1 MATPWRAAG
10 GGLDV
15 ATAVCAVLNL
25 AYFIDR
31 FVSAGGDR
39 LSRRVALFTLALLSF
54 GALAE
59 SVVLLAYAAGGHP
72 QPLFDS
78 VQWVAVRL
86 AAFSGTAC
94 ITALVLSRAA
104 RR

>member
-1 MATPWRAAG
+1 MLGKFFTSGRLREGTSQVASPLTPRP
-10 GGLDV
+10 
-15 ATAVCAVLNL
+15 
-25 AYFIDR
+25 
-31 FVSAGGDR
+31 SR
-39 LSRRVALFTLALLSF
+39 LVALFTLALLSF

-59 SVVLLAYAAGGHP
+59 SAVLLAYAAGGHP